1 MLVLFFQKGNQGH
14 GYRQKKSARSA
25 CREEGGL
32 FGDDAGRELE
42 PRCHH
47 DQIFRFSEYENTA

>member
-1 MLVLFFQKGNQGH
+1 MDTAK
-14 GYRQKKSARSA
+14 KKSARSA

-47 DQIFRFSEYENTA
+47 DRIFRFSEYENTA